1 MPESRRGP
9 FSFDL
14 LSYSGNSEYII
25 TKADFNADNGEI
37 LEVIA
42 AGVVLIGDGTAD
54 SASSASGKTPTAHGF
69 YVDSL
74 TSPTKITL
82 VSNIAADKQV
92 TIRRLSNR
100 STASVDFAPGSV
112 IREQDLDNST
122 NQTLH
127 VAQEAID
134 IALLSIGED
143 GLDGK
148 FDGESKVIKNVANG
162 VAATDAVNK
171 GQLDATEVTTLG
183 YRDEAE
189 ADKVATAADRVATG
203 ADVTS
208 ANASADAVAV
218 MYDAFHDKFLGS
230 MSDAVAFTAVFGT
243 DVITS
248 TAHGLVDTQ
257 QIQVVGTD
265 LPDGLSAST
274 NYFVRDKDANT
285 FKLAATSGGTAINIV
300 DNGTGTNTWVYGD
313 FTTPAT
319 SSWIKNSSTI
329 TVASNVGIRE
339 GQVVSGAGI
348 EATPKPN
355 VLSIAGTAI
364 SISDNMDA
372 VGSSVAVTFANKGI
386 YGAFNVAKDGPAL
399 DNDGDALTDGLLY
412 FNTTD
417 DVMKV
422 YDVTSST
429 WKQLTPTSAEQ
440 TAINAVNLDA
450 TDIGLVAG
458 KDTEIGRIGTAAMAA
473 SIALIGTAPM
483 ANSTDG
489 DIKVVAD
496 LNTEVGLLSALDT
509 EIGLLGT
516 SAMATATTGNLA
528 KLGAGF
534 DGGTGTSGTTS
545 NLALINTV
553 SGSIDNVNTFVNR
566 YRVAANADLPLPSL
580 DAGDLY
586 YNTNTN
592 ELNVYN
598 ATTSAWQQATPNQGD
613 IDAINIVAGNLIYQ
627 EDLGSI
633 ATAVTTSSETNEI
646 GKVAALEDEIE
657 RLGTAPMATATTG
670 SIALLGTSAMAHA
683 STGNIKLVA
692 DIQANVTKV
701 ADIDGNV
708 TKVADID
715 SNVTTVAGIGT
726 NGADVTTV
734 AGKATEIGLLGTS
747 AMATASTG
755 HLALLGTSA
764 MAHASTGDIKLVAD
778 IAANVTK
785 VADIDANV
793 TKVATLGTNGV
804 DVTTVS
810 NIGTDGA
817 NVSIVAGLGTNG
829 VDVTTVA
836 GKATEIGRIGTSA
849 MAASIALIGTTAY
862 AHATTGDIKV
872 VADSIG
878 NVNRYAN
885 EYVISGTAPTSP
897 TPTAGDL
904 WYDTSTNVIKY
915 HTGSAFAAITTG
927 LSSLA
932 NDTAPE
938 LGGALD
944 ANNYNFT
951 EVGTISG
958 DNLQLDFGT
967 LP

>member
-230 MSDAVAFTAVFGT
+230 M
-243 DVITS
+243 
-248 TAHGLVDTQ
+248 VDTAAQ
-257 QIQVVGTD
+257 GTN
-265 LPDGLSAST
+265 PT
-274 NYFVRDKDANT
+274 
-285 FKLAATSGGTAINIV
+285 NIV
-300 DNGTGTNTWVYGD
+300 C
-313 FTTPAT
+313 
-319 SSWIKNSSTI
+319 SWSKNSSTI
-329 TVASNVGIRE
+329 TVASKTNMKVGQI
-339 GQVVSGAGI
+339 VVGAGI
-348 EATPKPN
+348 ETSPVPN
-355 VLSIAGTAI
+355 IISIHPSEDTI
-364 SISDNMDA
+364 VISDNMDA
-372 VGSSVAVTFANKGI
+372 AGSSVALTFTG
-386 YGAFNVAKDGPAL
+386 YGVYGTFHVAKDGPEL
-399 DNDGDALTDGLLY
+399 NNDGDALTDGLLY
-412 FNTTD
+412 FNATD
-417 DVMKV
+417 DVLKV
-422 YDVTSST
+422 YDVSST
-429 WKQLTPTSAEQ
+429 SWKQTTPT
-440 TAINAVNLDA
+440 TAQQAAIDAVNADA
-450 TDIGLVAG
+450 VDIGIVSG
-458 KDTEIGRIGTAAMAA
+458 KETEIGRIGTAAMAA

-657 RLGTAPMATATTG
+657 RLGTTAMSTETTG
-670 SIALLGTSAMAHA
+670 HLARLGIDAIANAA
-683 STGNIKLVA
+683 TGYLKLVG
-692 DIQANVTKV
+692 DIHANVTKVGTIDGNVTKV
-701 ADIDGNV
+701 ADIDANV

-715 SNVTTVAGIGT
+715 SNVTTVAG
-726 NGADVTTV
+726 
-734 AGKATEIGLLGTS
+734 LGT
-747 AMATASTG
+747 
-755 HLALLGTSA
+755 
-764 MAHASTGDIKLVAD
+764 D
-778 IAANVTK
+778 
-785 VADIDANV
+785 
-793 TKVATLGTNGV
+793 
-804 DVTTVS
+804 
-810 NIGTDGA
+810 
-817 NVSIVAGLGTNG
+817 G

-836 GKATEIGRIGTSA
+836 GKETEIGRIGTSA
-849 MAASIALIGTTAY
+849 MAASIALIGTDAY
-862 AHATTGDIKV
+862 AHASTGDIKI
-872 VADSIG
+872 VADSIAD
-878 NVNRYAN
+878 VSRYAN
-885 EYVISGTAPTSP
+885 EYIIGTSQPGSP
-897 TPTAGDL
+897 SAGDL
-904 WYDTSTNVIKY
+904 WYDSNSGQDVVKFY
-915 HTGSAFAAITTG
+915 NGSGFEAITSG
-927 LSSLA
+927 MASLA
-932 NDTAPE
+932 SDSSPQLAGN
-938 LGGALD
+938 LD
-944 ANNYNFT
+944 ANSKNVTNM
-951 EVGTISG
+951 GTISG
-958 DNLQLDFGT
+958 TNLEMDLDFG
-967 LP
+967 LIA